1 MINLEQDQG
10 SLYHGGGGSIVIAFV
25 QPQLSPLRHYK
36 LVTKIF
42 LKNNMKNVLN
52 YVMDNVVKV

>member
-10 SLYHGGGGSIVIAFV
+10 SLYHGGGGGSIVIAFV
-25 QPQLSPLRHYK
+25 QPQLSPLRQHK

-42 LKNNMKNVLN
+42 KKNDMK
-52 YVMDNVVKV
+52 YVEICF